1 MDGDYLYH
9 LGLTKDD
16 APQFSDVKF
25 FCTGGSALRIGE
37 FAQVVADELSAAG
50 LADVPFGLRPTP
62 IAKTDRFSTYKVGP
76 VLMSNHGMGMPSVS
90 ILLHEITKLLHY
102 AGADDPV
109 YMRLGSSGGVGVEPG
124 TVVATTQG
132 LNGLLEPEFTLPM
145 LGKTVT
151 RPTDLDA
158 GLNAEIVAASEG
170 AADFAV
176 LPGKT
181 MGTDCFY
188 EGQARLDGAVCEHEE
203 QEKMNFLRRAHEAG
217 VRNIEMEATQFA
229 AFTGRVG
236 VRAAILCVALLNRL
250 DGDQVLTPV
259 ETLMEWDTR
268 PGEVALNYIKAEL
281 RK

>member
-1 MDGDYLYH
+1 MF
-9 LGLTKDD
+9 
-16 APQFSDVKF
+16 FSSF
-25 FCTGGSALRIGE
+25 
-37 FAQVVADELSAAG
+37 Q
-50 LADVPFGLRPTP
+50 
-62 IAKTDRFSTYKVGP
+62 
-76 VLMSNHGMGMPSVS
+76 
-90 ILLHEITKLLHY
+90 
-102 AGADDPV
+102 DDPV
-109 YMRLGSSGGVGVEPG
+109 FMRLGSSGGVGVEPG

-132 LNGLLEPEFTLPM
+132 LNGLLEPSFTLPV
-145 LGKTVT
+145 LGRNVT

-158 GLNAEIVAASEG
+158 DLNAAIVAASEG
-170 AADFAV
+170 RTDGFAV

-203 QEKMNFLRRAHEAG
+203 RDKMDFLRRAHGAG

-229 AFTGRVG
+229 AFTRRVG

-268 PGEVALNYIKAEL
+268 PGEVALNYIKSEL